1 MSLILVFTED
11 SQIRQKILGSLFMRK
26 SDDET
31 FLDTRDLC
39 NHIKPELYAIEERE
53 RVIFDEFSGC
63 EKSVEKFKKSLSSFS
78 DTNNENSFFDAVT
91 YGLMFKLI
99 EGKIISRDKVESVL
113 EVEFYK
119 DFCEIKDQLQ
129 LDTSIYRFFDKCAL
143 VNEFLTKKNFP

>member
-1 MSLILVFTED
+1 M
-11 SQIRQKILGSLFMRK
+11 
-26 SDDET
+26 
-31 FLDTRDLC
+31 
-39 NHIKPELYAIEERE
+39 
-53 RVIFDEFSGC
+53 IFDEFSGY
-63 EKSVEKFKKSLSSFS
+63 ETSVEKFKKSLSSFS

-143 VNEFLTKKNFP
+143 VNEFLTKKKFSLSFMREGTSTDI